1 MSLTKVATYTAS
13 NSSTIDITGIT
24 TDDNYMLTITNLV
37 PTTDNAQLRG
47 RVLKSGSAQTG
58 LSYDYA
64 SEEIKAHTAFGGT
77 SGENYSYFRFEVN
90 VGSATGEM
98 ANGILYLMNFNSSS
112 DYDFIS
118 TEWAFKNNGNN
129 LYGNT
134 GGSTSGTNFVMP
146 LRNADG
152 MFLDASDNEFYV
164 ILRYKGNP
172 TPVTSITTT
181 TS

>member
-64 SEEIKAHTAFGGT
+64 SEEIKAHTAFGAT

-129 LYGNT
+129 TYGNT
-134 GGSTSGTNFVMP
+134 GGGVHT
-146 LRNADG
+146 
-152 MFLDASDNEFYV
+152 
-164 ILRYKGNP
+164 
-172 TPVTSITTT
+172 VTSASNGIQFYFSTGNISTGTFTLYKITGA
-181 TS
+181 

>member
-1 MSLTKVATYTAS
+1 MSLSKVSTTTAS
-13 NSSTIDITGIT
+13 NDATVDITGID

-37 PTTDNAQLRG
+37 PASDGAQLRG

-58 LSYDYA
+58 ASYDYA
-64 SEEIKAHTAFGGT
+64 SEEIKAHAAFGAT
-77 SGENYSYFRFEVN
+77 TGENYTYFRFEVN

-129 LYGNT
+129 TYGNT
-134 GGSTSGTNFVMP
+134 GGGVHT
-146 LRNADG
+146 
-152 MFLDASDNEFYV
+152 
-164 ILRYKGNP
+164 
-172 TPVTSITTT
+172 VTSASNGIQFYFSTGNISTGTFTLYKITGA
-181 TS
+181 